1 MLRRSLL
8 GEETV
13 SRSIVLRSAAT
24 IDDLEPSPICPDW
37 ILSGTPE
44 ARSKLLAKSHDS
56 TSYAVVWECSAGRF
70 KWHYVEDETVTVILG
85 EVLISTE
92 EGEERRLGQGDMA
105 FFPAGSSCEWR
116 VPDRIRKVAVM
127 RKTLGYPLG
136 FGVRAWYKLLSIAG
150 LRDQSPL
157 TPVATRESGSERLD
171 TAT

>member
-1 MLRRSLL
+1 MS
-8 GEETV
+8 G
-13 SRSIVLRSAAT
+13 SIVLGSAVT
-24 IDDLEPSPICPDW
+24 MTDLVPSPISADW
-37 ILSGTPE
+37 ILSGKPE
-44 ARSKLLAKSHDS
+44 ARSKLLAKSHDG

-85 EVLISTE
+85 EVFISTE

-136 FGVRAWYKLLSIAG
+136 FGVRAWYKLLAIAG

-157 TPVATRESGSERLD
+157 TPAVAPDSRREHFD
-171 TAT
+171 TAA